1 MEKCCVSNSNYSSV
15 HSITSSS
22 LTSNVCLGECV
33 SLCILGY
40 ASDSA
45 CIKYI
50 GMCLISLF
58 FIIVCVHVFI
68 HAHASTCCKFVCWSF
83 HVPVCGIYRSG
94 RVCGGVAP
102 VPAGLW
108 KHLGLIQVQ
117 LQSRVSA
124 LFRQDILL
132 WWVNQC
138 LVWCITSDTTI
149 FTVKIMYFGNI
160 YLHRYT
166 LYSTGYIYCV
176 CVYILPNDIL

>member
-1 MEKCCVSNSNYSSV
+1 MFLHCFSRQRYCGAAGKHLPVFIYFFIKPKPFSFCHFFCHLNLILTSFSVKFCVPNSNNSSL
-15 HSITSSS
+15 HGITSSS

-40 ASDSA
+40 ASA
-45 CIKYI
+45 YIKYI

-102 VPAGLW
+102 VPAGL
-108 KHLGLIQVQ
+108 
-117 LQSRVSA
+117 
-124 LFRQDILL
+124 
-132 WWVNQC
+132 
-138 LVWCITSDTTI
+138 
-149 FTVKIMYFGNI
+149 
-160 YLHRYT
+160 
-166 LYSTGYIYCV
+166 
-176 CVYILPNDIL
+176 